1 MRKKKVYKSIAC
13 LVSLLLLTVLLQS
26 PVQAQAEETP
36 NINATAAI
44 LIDRDTGKILYEKN
58 ADKMLGIA
66 SMTKMMTEYLLL
78 EAIKEKK
85 VSWDT
90 EYRVSDRVYKIS

>member
-36 NINATAAI
+36 NINAAAAI
-44 LIDRDTGKILYEKN
+44 LIDGDTGKILYEK
-58 ADKMLGIA
+58 ML
-66 SMTKMMTEYLLL
+66 
-78 EAIKEKK
+78 IKCWELQ
-85 VSWDT
+85 V
-90 EYRVSDRVYKIS
+90 